1 MNQTIFENLPRKM
14 NLISDLFS
22 RVVFRDKE
30 ACQDLV
36 RIILGEGYEVT
47 EVTSQYDITNLQ
59 YRSVVLDILAE
70 TAGEEP
76 IHVEFQISDDDDHM
90 RRVRYCNGS
99 IDTHLLKKGKSY
111 KELPDV
117 YHIYITMNDFMKFF
131 ARYVTGRKHTAHSIL
146 WEMECM
152 SCILIWK
159 FHWAMTVN

>member
-1 MNQTIFENLPRKM
+1 MWTREEQRMNQTIFENLPQKM

-22 RVVFRDKE
+22 RVVFRGKE

-47 EVTSQYDITNLQ
+47 GVTSQYDITNLQ

-90 RRVRYCNGS
+90 RRVRYCNG
-99 IDTHLLKKGKSY
+99 
-111 KELPDV
+111 
-117 YHIYITMNDFMKFF
+117 
-131 ARYVTGRKHTAHSIL
+131 RK
-146 WEMECM
+146 
-152 SCILIWK
+152 
-159 FHWAMTVN
+159 

>member
-1 MNQTIFENLPRKM
+1 M
-14 NLISDLFS
+14 
-22 RVVFRDKE
+22 
-30 ACQDLV
+30 V

-99 IDTHLLKKGKSY
+99 IDTPFEKREIIQGTAGCVSY
-111 KELPDV
+111 I
-117 YHIYITMNDFMKFF
+117 YHN
-131 ARYVTGRKHTAHSIL
+131 
-146 WEMECM
+146 E
-152 SCILIWK
+152 
-159 FHWAMTVN
+159 